1 VADVVLA
8 AVPTPFA
15 ADGSLDLA
23 GARRLF
29 GFVAGVVD
37 GLFVT
42 GTTGE
47 FPALDDGE
55 RLSLVETALSAAGP
69 DRVIAH
75 IGAPDAYRA
84 ARLAAAAVSL
94 GATRIAAIT
103 PFYLAPSPAE
113 ITSYYLRIRE
123 AAPSAG
129 LYPYI
134 FPERTG
140 VTVTPSQF
148 CELADEVGLA
158 GAKFSGTAALNV
170 AACATARPSLR
181 IFSGDDTDLAA
192 TLRAAGAGII
202 SARSSA
208 YPEVFAALS
217 AALSADGASA
227 AAGAGRADAAGAA
240 RAVDTAGGAA
250 DVTVAAR
257 AHATAA
263 ARAHA
268 TAAARQ
274 AQVTAIAALG
284 SSIGLI
290 KEALRLRGFGPMAAR
305 MPVGSPDPATAARV
319 KELVEYLAPA
329 G

>member
-1 VADVVLA
+1 MSDVVLS

-47 FPALDDGE
+47 FPALDDDE

-113 ITSYYLRIRE
+113 VKSYYLRIRQ

-129 LYPYI
+129 LYAYI

-158 GAKFSGTAALNV
+158 GAKFSGAAALNV

-181 IFSGDDTDLAA
+181 IFSGADTDLAA

-202 SARSSA
+202 SARSA
-208 YPEVFAALS
+208 AFPEVFAGLS
-217 AALSADGASA
+217 AALRANGTGKAPGAN
-227 AAGAGRADAAGAA
+227 
-240 RAVDTAGGAA
+240 V
-250 DVTVAAR
+250 
-257 AHATAA
+257 
-263 ARAHA
+263 

-274 AQVTAIAALG
+274 ADVTAIAALG
-284 SSIGLI
+284 SSIGLV
-290 KEALRLRGFGPMAAR
+290 KEALRVRGFGPMAAR
-305 MPVGSPDPATAARV
+305 MPVGFPDPATAARV
-319 KELVEYLAPA
+319 GELVKSLAPA
-329 G
+329 D